1 MYSTKRCSLH
11 SKYKCRLLNS
21 MECHS
26 CTQLGW
32 MDSRRPFWNTWKM
45 FFFGLCH
52 WKSLFSF
59 DCISFVSPNNVPLSS
74 FHLLW
79 TCFFLH
85 SLPIFGLQRR
95 FPKCRGKKLKSR
107 FVLSSILS
115 KRVFSIFLYFTC
127 TSFSLQLWWTRWSHI
142 TENVLRGINKV
153 EVIKT

>member
-1 MYSTKRCSLH
+1 
-11 SKYKCRLLNS
+11 
-21 MECHS
+21 MECDS

-32 MDSRRPFWNTWKM
+32 MDSSRPFRNTWGT
-45 FFFGLCH
+45 FFSGLFH
-52 WKSLFSF
+52 WKNVSF
-59 DCISFVSPNNVPLSS
+59 RLICISFLSPNNVPLSS

-79 TCFFLH
+79 SCFHLH

-95 FPKCRGKKLKSR
+95 FPKYKGKKLKPLCFEQYSK
-107 FVLSSILS
+107 SIQC